1 METSKDRSINPAV
14 GLRHWRSRR
23 SYSVS
28 QFSRFSSVFV
38 LLFSPC
44 GFQCHVSA
52 PTTVRVLFDHPCPF
66 ALAHGGFQ
74 IQIEQTKKALED
86 RGLDVEWL
94 RWWDGSQR
102 GDLIHYFGRP
112 LSGYIHFAHQ
122 KGMKVVMLELLTGP
136 GSRPPWARFLQR
148 MLMTSAKRLLPA
160 EFTGKLAWDSYRL
173 ADGIVALTEW
183 EKRLMVEMFS
193 ADPSRVDVVPNGVE
207 EVFFPPSNAPS
218 EAHAGKWLVCTA
230 TITERKRVLEL
241 AQAAVRAGVPVWIV
255 GEPYSQ
261 LDPYFLRFREVVA
274 RSNGLVRYEGGV
286 RDRQRLA
293 EIYREARGFVLLS
306 TMETLSLSALEAA
319 ASGCPLLLSDLPWA
333 RCSFESHASYC
344 PVGSIEQTVGVL
356 RRFYRDAPGL
366 PPPPR
371 PLSWRE
377 VATEL
382 ESLYTQVLR
391 PEKVSS

>member
-1 METSKDRSINPAV
+1 MNI
-14 GLRHWRSRR
+14 
-23 SYSVS
+23 
-28 QFSRFSSVFV
+28 
-38 LLFSPC
+38 
-44 GFQCHVSA
+44 
-52 PTTVRVLFDHPCPF
+52 LFDHPSPF
-66 ALAHGGFQ
+66 SLAHGGFQ

-112 LSGYIHFAHQ
+112 LGGYIHFAQQ
-122 KGMKVVMLELLTGP
+122 KGMKVVMMELLTGP
-136 GSRPPWARFLQR
+136 GSRPSWARFLQR

-160 EFTGKLAWDSYRL
+160 EFTGKLAWESYRL
-173 ADGIVALTEW
+173 ADGIMALTEW

-193 ADPSRVDVVPNGVE
+193 ADPCRVDVVPNGVE
-207 EVFFPPSNAPS
+207 EVFFPCSNAPR
-218 EAHAGKWLVCTA
+218 EPDAGKWLVCTA

-241 AQAAVRAGVPVWIV
+241 AEAAVAAGVPVWIV

-261 LDPYFLRFREVVA
+261 VDPYFVRFREVVA
-274 RSNGLVRYEGGV
+274 GSNGLVRYEGGV

-344 PVGSIEQTVGVL
+344 AIGGLDATARVL
-356 RRFYRDAPGL
+356 RRFSEDSSVRR
-366 PPPPR
+366 PPPVPMR
-371 PLSWRE
+371 WSD
-377 VATEL
+377 VASRL
-382 ESLYTQVLR
+382 ESFYRRVLAGSI
-391 PEKVSS
+391 VAS